1 MKNKFLNISIGV
13 SIMLLSGGFF
23 LRSVPTANAIP
34 APASTIEEGTGK
46 VGKYM
51 FQVFLNSEGKRYG
64 VVMDTETGKSKAFI
78 YYGSGSG
85 FSEDGKAF
93 PDNPVGQ

>member
-1 MKNKFLNISIGV
+1 MKNRFLNISIGV

-34 APASTIEEGTGK
+34 VPQASVEEGTSK

-51 FQVFLNSEGKRYG
+51 MQVYHSAEGRRYG
-64 VVMDTETGKSKAFI
+64 IVWDTETGKSKAF
-78 YYGSGSG
+78 YYASGG
-85 FSEDGKAF
+85 FLDDGKAF
-93 PDNPVGQ
+93 PDNPLGE